1 MTVRPLDLLDFPTL
15 VRYRHTLLALDS
27 ARLLTHGNP
36 LGPVALLSYLNP
48 HRLIYTAIASE
59 NGHSLMGQVTLMENE
74 ASARLTFLAPAENA
88 DAQAIPLVEALAAQ
102 AGQWGAFHVLA
113 EVDEGAAAIRPLRQA
128 GFSMFAW
135 QRVWKLAVPET
146 EVTGTTWRSV
156 ESADWPAV
164 QSLHNQII
172 PALLQ
177 PIETLPKQAEGL
189 VCRSDQ
195 ELQAYA
201 RVSSGPAGVW
211 LQPFVPPDCECT
223 PQLSALIYTIERSY
237 RRPVYVCVRS
247 YQAWLESVLED
258 MGGKA
263 GPQQAVLV
271 KHLAKL
277 QKSEQV
283 VNSMEKVLAK
293 PAAPVARAA
302 DSQDFLIKK

>member
-1 MTVRPLDLLDFPTL
+1 MTVRPLDLLDLPTL
-15 VRYRHTLLALDS
+15 VRYRHTLLSLDS
-27 ARLLTHGNP
+27 ARMLTRGNP

-48 HRLIYTAIASE
+48 RRFIYTAIASE
-59 NGHSLMGQVTLMENE
+59 NGRSLMGQVTRMESE

-102 AGQWGAFHVLA
+102 AGEWGAFHLLA

-146 EVTGTTWRSV
+146 DGTGAVWRSV
-156 ESADWPAV
+156 ESVDWPAV

-177 PIETLPKQAEGL
+177 PIEMLPKQAEGL
-189 VCRSDQ
+189 VCRSGQ

-201 RVSSGPAGVW
+201 RVNSGPAGVW
-211 LQPFVPPDCECT
+211 LQPFVPPDCECM
-223 PQLSALIYTIERSY
+223 PQLSALVYTIGRIY

-258 MGGKA
+258 MGGQA

-302 DSQDFLIKK
+302 AREDFPIKK

>member
-1 MTVRPLDLLDFPTL
+1 MTVRPLDLLDLPSL
-15 VRYRHTLLALDS
+15 ARYRHTLLSLDS
-27 ARLLTHGNP
+27 ARVLTRGNP
-36 LGPVALLSYLNP
+36 LGPAALLSYLNP
-48 HRLIYTAIASE
+48 RHLIYTAIASE
-59 NGHSLMGQVTLMENE
+59 NGRSLMGQVTRMESE
-74 ASARLTFLAPAENA
+74 ASARLAFLAPAEEA
-88 DAQAIPLVEALAAQ
+88 DALVLPLAETLAAQ
-102 AGQWGAFHVLA
+102 AGEWGAFHLLA
-113 EVDEGAAAIRPLRQA
+113 EVDEGAPAIRPLRQA

-135 QRVWKLAVPET
+135 QRIWKMALPET
-146 EVTGTTWRSV
+146 DGTSPGWRSV
-156 ESADWPAV
+156 EALDWPAV

-177 PIETLPKQAEGL
+177 PIEMLPKQAEGL
-189 VCRSDQ
+189 IFRSGGD
-195 ELQAYA
+195 LQAYA
-201 RVSSGPAGVW
+201 RVASGPAGVW
-211 LQPFVPPDCECT
+211 LQPFVPPECECA
-223 PQLSALIYTIERSY
+223 PLLGALLSAIGRSY

-258 MGGKA
+258 LGGQA

-302 DSQDFLIKK
+302 VREDFPMEK

>member
-1 MTVRPLDLLDFPTL
+1 MTVRPLDLLDLPSL
-15 VRYRHTLLALDS
+15 ARYHHSLLSLDS
-27 ARLLTHGNP
+27 ARMLTRGNP
-36 LGPVALLSYLNP
+36 LGPAALLSYLNP
-48 HRLIYTAIASE
+48 RRFIYTAIASE
-59 NGHSLMGQVTLMENE
+59 NGRSLMGQVTRMESE
-74 ASARLTFLAPAENA
+74 ASARLTFLAPAEEA
-88 DAQAIPLVEALAAQ
+88 DALVLPLAESLAAQ
-102 AGQWGAFHVLA
+102 AGEWGAFHLLA
-113 EVDEGAAAIRPLRQA
+113 DVDEGAPAIRPLRQA

-135 QRVWKLAVPET
+135 QRIWKMALPET
-146 EVTGTTWRSV
+146 DGISPGWRQV
-156 ESADWPAV
+156 ESVDWPAV

-177 PIETLPKQAEGL
+177 PIEMLPKQAEGL
-189 VCRSDQ
+189 IFRSGPD
-195 ELQAYA
+195 LQAYA

-211 LQPFVPPDCECT
+211 LEPFVPPECECT
-223 PQLSALIYTIERSY
+223 PMLGALISAIGRSY

-258 MGGKA
+258 LGGQA

-293 PAAPVARAA
+293 PAAPVARVAA
-302 DSQDFLIKK
+302 GEDFPIKK